1 MIRYQCINKV
11 VINAL
16 GEQETLLVWGD
27 WRDDA
32 LLLIGHGAPRFADA
46 GRIMEA
52 HAAVLRGG
60 GRFAEVATAWLSGRP
75 SARDVLASL
84 SARTVH
90 VVPFLMEDGWF
101 ARQRVP
107 AALRGVDRDVRFH
120 PPVGIHRDMATVAA
134 ARVERA
140 GGPSRGLSVLLVGH
154 GSARAPGR
162 RMALH
167 RHAHWLAQTGR
178 FARAGA
184 AFLEEPPF
192 VGDAL
197 SSWRAEP
204 VVVLGF
210 FAGEGGHVRDDLGQ
224 LLRAE
229 RARRGTTGAPLIDLG
244 LIADDPAMPD
254 IILQQV
260 AAGSDNGAK

>member
-1 MIRYQCINKV
+1 MQ
-11 VINAL
+11 
-16 GEQETLLVWGD
+16 GD

-46 GRIMEA
+46 GRIMEL

-75 SARDVLASL
+75 SARDAVALL
-84 SARTVH
+84 SAHTVH
-90 VVPFLMEDGWF
+90 VVPFFMEDGWF
-101 ARQRVP
+101 VREGVP

-120 PPVGIHRDMATVAA
+120 PPVGVHRNMAALA
-134 ARVERA
+134 IARVEQA
-140 GGPSRGLSVLLVGH
+140 GGASAGLSVLLVGH

-167 RHAHWLAQTGR
+167 RHADWLAQSGR

-192 VGDAL
+192 VGDTL

-204 VVVLGF
+204 VVVIGF
-210 FAGEGGHVRDDLGQ
+210 FSGEGGHVRDDLGQ

-229 RARRGTTGAPLIDLG
+229 RARRGATGAPLIDLG
-244 LIADDPAMPD
+244 LIVDDPAMPD
-254 IILQQV
+254 IIVQQV